1 MGPIALL
8 LKLDPVALRVSDRS
22 ISGNIGEG

>member
-8 LKLDPVALRVSDRS
+8 LKLDPVALQVRDHS